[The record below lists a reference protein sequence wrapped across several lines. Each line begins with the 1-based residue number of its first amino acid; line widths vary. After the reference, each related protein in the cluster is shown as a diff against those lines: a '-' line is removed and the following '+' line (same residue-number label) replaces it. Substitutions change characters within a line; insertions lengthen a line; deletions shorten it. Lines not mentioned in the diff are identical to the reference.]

1 MTQGLS
7 ATPKLSLRTFAPY
20 LELLFAAFS
29 PPQKSWIHLGIPSF
43 SKTYVM
49 FFLHNNFQ
57 YSGVFCFLYCCYN
70 TICGSILGTH
80 DRESTTTSHTIPH
93 EGRFSRS
100 GSRRCGHSK
109 SSTPF
114 TPFTRLLALDLWGRT
129 WSASFSGKRFH
140 VFFFITQ
147 HGH

>member
-57 YSGVFCFLYCCYN
+57 YSGVFLLPLLLLQYD
-70 TICGSILGTH
+70 LRL
-80 DRESTTTSHTIPH
+80 DPW
-93 EGRFSRS
+93 
-100 GSRRCGHSK
+100 HS
-109 SSTPF
+109 
-114 TPFTRLLALDLWGRT
+114 
-129 WSASFSGKRFH
+129 
-140 VFFFITQ
+140 
-147 HGH
+147 